1 VSEKVPDKIVEEL
14 RKAARSGDLK
24 AFGKAINRNKRD
36 LPEDILEAAE
46 DHRVLKETMRLINK
60 NMAEIYSEG
69 VRLNMK
75 CCGEEEEERTK
86 H

>member
-1 VSEKVPDKIVEEL
+1 MSEKVPDKIVEEL

-24 AFGKAINRNKRD
+24 ALGKAINRNKRD
-36 LPEDILEAAE
+36 LPEDLLEAAE

-60 NMAEIYSEG
+60 DKVRIYSEG
-69 VRLNMK
+69 VRLNVED
-75 CCGEEEEERTK
+75 CCEEERKTR